1 MVDLL
6 WATACGGTEV
16 TVMLLNLVS
25 GVSVEVEREVR
36 GVRTDGTSG
45 GIRAFLSGPTQG
57 RTISLTDSQREDS
70 ADSLKNKT
78 QDKKTTK
85 VPW

>member
-16 TVMLLNLVS
+16 TVMS
-25 GVSVEVEREVR
+25 GVSVEVEWEVR
-36 GVRTDGTSG
+36 GVRTEGTSG
-45 GIRAFLSGPTQG
+45 GIRAFLSGPTIQG
-57 RTISLTDSQREDS
+57 KTISLTDSQREDS
-70 ADSLKNKT
+70 VDNLKNKHKR
-78 QDKKTTK
+78 QKHLK